1 MSAGR
6 GQFYI
11 TRTKFGGLE
20 LRIHYDAPPSEE
32 DHFVAPLPLD
42 AEKAKAQ
49 AREMAMAV
57 VPFHENGWPSRPP
70 APPSEGAGGRE
81 GAGGSVDP
89 LTAPREPQGGAK
101 GAPPFRGGA
110 KVDRPFGEVPKAPT
124 EEAKFRGAKDGIPQ
138 NEWKDDPVV
147 SWGKHKGKKMSEVPK
162 SYLHWMLTEWE
173 SDGPAWQRPFLAWAK
188 AHIND

>member
-57 VPFHENGWPSRPP
+57 VPFYENGWPSRPP
-70 APPSEGAGGRE
+70 APPSEGAGGPGE
-81 GAGGSVDP
+81 PLGSR
-89 LTAPREPQGGAK
+89 LEPQGGAK

-110 KVDRPFGEVPKAPT
+110 KVDRPFGEAPKAPT
-124 EEAKFRGAKDGIPQ
+124 EEAKFRGARNEIP
-138 NEWKDDPVV
+138 ELRADDPVV
-147 SWGKHKGKKMSEVPK
+147 SWGKHKGKKMSQVPK
-162 SYLHWMLTEWE
+162 SYLHWMLSEWE